1 MSTPHNKAKKEQI
14 AKTVIMP
21 GDPLRAKYIAENF
34 LEDYKMVND
43 IRNMFAYTGYYKG
56 AKITVMGSGMG
67 IPSMG
72 IYSYELF
79 NHYGVENI
87 IRAGSSGSISKKL
100 PLRKIL
106 LAMGASTNSA
116 YANHFKMP
124 GTFSSICDFSLLY
137 NAYNT
142 AKELGIDVTVGNIL
156 TSDTFYTEDKNDD
169 LVWNKMDVLAVDMEA
184 AGLYMNA
191 ARAGKKALCVTT
203 VSDNILTGEGLTAEE
218 RETGF
223 KNMITLALE
232 TAVKLE
238 ENCDR

>member
-1 MSTPHNKAKKEQI
+1 MSTPHNRAGKEQI

-21 GDPLRAKYIAENF
+21 GDPLRAKYIADNF
-34 LEDYKMVND
+34 LTDTVMVND
-43 IRNMFAYTGYYKG
+43 IRNMLAYTGLYKG
-56 AKITVMGSGMG
+56 EKITVMGSGMG
-67 IPSMG
+67 VPSIG
-72 IYSYELF
+72 IYSYELY

-87 IRAGSSGSISKKL
+87 IRAGSSGSISEKL

-137 NAYNT
+137 NTYNT
-142 AKELGIDVTVGNIL
+142 AKDLGIDVTVGNIL

-203 VSDNILTGEGLTAEE
+203 VSDNILTGEGLTAKE

-223 KNMITLALE
+223 ENMIKLVLE
-232 TAVKLE
+232 TSIKL
-238 ENCDR
+238 